1 MKFEFKEPCNREE
14 LIKEAIL
21 IEINK
26 NKDSLFIKLKG
37 LLKRREHFS
46 NLINYDEMSKDDSV
60 ESAKINIDIFADGA
74 DLETIK
80 KQPDVWMPRFEQ
92 LQQRSNGMLGKL
104 MRTAGPEWAQ
114 RLKGTIVR
122 VMSND
127 QWVQGNAGNR
137 TVSLDLTVFWDA
149 PDSTLAFAIAHEL
162 GHIALAHND
171 QPDPGKDDFAIKL
184 CRALG
189 YNKVEMF
196 KFLHQKQS
204 DYDFYNSITKL
215 PNSSHPSYDQ
225 RINRAKKQGFQLSK
239 GGVQQMNTLMTHLA

>member
-1 MKFEFKEPCNREE
+1 VRANEFIDEDINRRD
-14 LIKEAIL
+14 L
-21 IEINK
+21 
-26 NKDSLFIKLKG
+26 LKG
-37 LLKRREHFS
+37 VAGAAVLGATGL
-46 NLINYDEMSKDDSV
+46 
-60 ESAKINIDIFADGA
+60 AKAGEYQ

-80 KQPDVWMPRFEQ
+80 KEPDVWMPRFEQ

-104 MRTAGPEWAQ
+104 MRAAGPEWAQ
-114 RLKGTIVR
+114 RLKGTKVI

-171 QPDPGKDDFAIKL
+171 QPDPGKARQEEMDADDFAIKL

-225 RINRAKKQGFQLSK
+225 RIKRADQKGFQLSK
-239 GGVQQMNTLMTHLA
+239 GGVKQMNTLMTHLA